1 MLRRTRWLAWK
12 AGKLLALVA
21 VTIGVTLLIAR
32 AYTSLQGPP
41 LRPWHTFTPDELSA
55 KALDRS
61 DWGDYL
67 AAENEIFAA
76 VEANVTNKLDDED
89 KYPANRYFDGSPL
102 YPPKFATNWNH
113 SYILEP
119 EGEPKG
125 AVVLLHGLTDSPY
138 SLRNIAELYQQRGFV
153 AVALRV
159 PGHGT
164 VPGGLTQIVWE
175 DWLAATRLA
184 VRTAVARVGE
194 GKPLHIVGY
203 SNGGALALKYA
214 LDTLYQPELPA
225 PTQVVL
231 LSPMIGVTTFARF
244 AGLAA
249 LPSYFPAFVKT
260 SWLDIL
266 PEYNPFKYNSFPVN
280 AARQSYRLT
289 AALQAEVEEAVRSG
303 DIKRLPPVL
312 TFMSAVDHTVDAHAA
327 VSAVYDKLPKN
338 GSELV
343 LFDLNRIVNFD
354 LLIRNRADAA
364 LGSLTGKPPRNYRLS
379 VISNAG
385 QAGGA
390 VYEAA
395 TDAGG
400 TEETIRPLG
409 MWYPADVFSL
419 SHIALPFPADD
430 PLYGGTPDPAKRN
443 EFGINLGSLAL
454 RGEIGV
460 LAVSSDTL
468 LRISYN
474 PFFPY
479 LLERVNGTIGGNSE
493 AGASTGATATP

>member
-21 VTIGVTLLIAR
+21 VTIGVTLLAAR

-55 KALDRS
+55 RALDGA

-67 AAENEIFAA
+67 AHEDEIFAD
-76 VEANVTNKLDDED
+76 VEANVTQKLESEDE
-89 KYPANRYFDGSPL
+89 YPANRYFDGSPL
-102 YPPKFATNWNH
+102 YPARFPTNWNH
-113 SYILEP
+113 SFILDP

-138 SLRNIAELYQQRGFV
+138 SLRDIADLYRQRGFV

-184 VRTAVARVGE
+184 VRTAVARAGA
-194 GKPLHIVGY
+194 GKPLHVVGY

-214 LDTLYQPELPA
+214 LDTLYDPELAA
-225 PTQVVL
+225 PTQIVL

-260 SWLDIL
+260 SWLDVL

-289 AALQAEVEEAVRSG
+289 AALQTEVEEAVSSG

-327 VSAVYDKLPKN
+327 VSRVYDKLPRN

-364 LGSLTGKPPRNYRLS
+364 LGSLTGTPPRNYRLS
-379 VISNAG
+379 VVSNAG

-390 VYEAA
+390 VYEAV
-395 TDAGG
+395 TNAGS
-400 TEETIRPLG
+400 TEETMRPLG
-409 MWYPADVFSL
+409 LSYPVDVFSL
-419 SHIALPFPADD
+419 SHIALPFPPDD
-430 PLYGGTPDPAKRN
+430 PLYGGAPDPSRRN

-479 LLERVNGTIGGNSE
+479 LVERVSGTIGVQGDE
-493 AGASTGATATP
+493 AAEATAAP